1 MNSIKH
7 WVIIIKAMGDE
18 ILVQGTQAEI
28 LALNPRPLQSFP
40 LADLLAGGWT
50 MADIQTPAQ
59 VRADASRIVGPYFYP
74 QPIDEYQQLLDY
86 TDAMSGR

>member
-1 MNSIKH
+1 MSNH

-18 ILVQGTQAEI
+18 ILVYGTQAEI
-28 LALNPRPLQSFP
+28 LALNPRSMTSFP
-40 LADLLAGGWT
+40 LADLLAGGW
-50 MADIQTPAQ
+50 AEAEIQTPAQ
-59 VRADASRIVGPYFYP
+59 VRESIYRPKIDGPYFYP